1 MTAVK
6 LAAIFN
12 HLEVSRLFER
22 RSMGRKL
29 FVGRS
34 SLGPT

>member
-12 HLEVSRLFER
+12 HLEVSRVFER
-22 RSMGRKL
+22 SVGRKL